1 MMAKAEKDRKIKEG
15 PHDKGGAKEQ
25 GKARAIGCN
34 CISYFIRIQPAATTT
49 NSSNS
54 PAYQTHQITSS
65 PTQALIGKVKGGAA
79 AAAGAAS
86 ARGAMLKRQT
96 SSMQGAGAAAGAAA
110 AAAKV
115 HAPHASRPCPAPL
128 APWPLPPARPWPQ
141 AYA

>member
-1 MMAKAEKDRKIKEG
+1 MMSKAEKDRKIKEG

-34 CISYFIRIQPAATTT
+34 RISYFIRIQPAATTT

-54 PAYQTHQITSS
+54 PAYQVTSL

-128 APWPLPPARPWPQ
+128 APWPLPPAWPWP
-141 AYA
+141 YA